1 MATMNPTFSHVI
13 KWQLYRLYERLS
25 HMALLVI
32 GLLMLLLLWFLFA
45 YLPLT
50 QSVTALQANAQP
62 KQYTVPAVTA
72 ADQLQAFKSQFPH
85 VAMRA
90 SKVDQLMHIIAQ
102 QGLQVDEVRYQ
113 TDVNERQLLSRY
125 RVTFNTQATYPKLH
139 RMLNVVLTDMPFVA
153 LDKLTLRRE
162 NAHEDI
168 VDVELSFNFYFKHD
182 DANTTK

>member
-1 MATMNPTFSHVI
+1 MATMNLTLFHAI

-25 HMALLVI
+25 QMALLVI
-32 GLLMLLLLWFLFA
+32 GFLIILLLWLLFA

-50 QSVTALQANAQP
+50 QSVTTMQANVQP
-62 KQYTVPAVTA
+62 KQHSVPAVTV
-72 ADQLQAFKSQFPH
+72 ADQLQAFKSPFPYI
-85 VAMRA
+85 AMRA

-139 RMLNVVLTDMPFVA
+139 RMLNTVLTDMPFVA
-153 LDKLTLRRE
+153 LDKLTLKRE
-162 NAHEDI
+162 NADEDI
-168 VDVELSFNFYFKHD
+168 VDVELSFNFYFKND